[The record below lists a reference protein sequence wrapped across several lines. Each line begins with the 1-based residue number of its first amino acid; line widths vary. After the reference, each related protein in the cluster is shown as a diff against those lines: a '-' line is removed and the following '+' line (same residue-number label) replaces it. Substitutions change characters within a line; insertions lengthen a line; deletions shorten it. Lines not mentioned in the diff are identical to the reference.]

1 MSLTTLPLRDLLES
15 FSSKEPVPGG
25 GSAAALA
32 EKLATG
38 TWTHDYPIMAEEAK
52 TLELPVST
60 DMPPEVYQFMS
71 LFPQPTR
78 TRPSVEYVPIPYRA
92 NGGRGRASG

>member
-1 MSLTTLPLRDLLES
+1 
-15 FSSKEPVPGG
+15 
-25 GSAAALA
+25 
-32 EKLATG
+32 
-38 TWTHDYPIMAEEAK
+38 MAEEAK